1 MDRGD
6 ELVDESL
13 AGGPGAGTEG
23 VRPALMATLREALLR
38 RRAGLKTLAKFLLV
52 GVGGYL
58 TYQMTLFVAYDSSL
72 LWFLPAKDTSLRI
85 IFFTHGDA
93 RLLFS
98 TLLAAELAI
107 IASFTFHTNWTF
119 RDRNVVKK
127 SLWPRLA
134 QFNAKA
140 LVSTGIIMTTLVNFL
155 VVTGGVHHVLAVPVG
170 VLVAFGWN
178 WTFDS
183 QLIFRRASE
192 GHGTG

>member
-1 MDRGD
+1 
-6 ELVDESL
+6 
-13 AGGPGAGTEG
+13 
-23 VRPALMATLREALLR
+23 MATLREALLR

-107 IASFTFHTNWTF
+107 ITSFTFHTNWTF